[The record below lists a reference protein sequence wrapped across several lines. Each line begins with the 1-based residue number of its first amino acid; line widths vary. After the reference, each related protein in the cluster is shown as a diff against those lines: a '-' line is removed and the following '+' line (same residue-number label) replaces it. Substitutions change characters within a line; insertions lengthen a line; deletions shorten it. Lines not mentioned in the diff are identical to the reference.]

1 MEKQRAKLEAQN
13 LELEKRLEKIEDERR
28 ETIAKARAEG
38 ELEVALLKRNLDSLK
53 SQLKKASQPL
63 TAIRAI
69 EERMEKL
76 EEKAEAPVERR
87 QTADGSRQSAVS
99 GQLRLGEKVTVSSSL
114 NAEGVVT
121 ALGESDAEVQ
131 IGTIRVRAKMSD
143 LIRRQTAD
151 DRPQKEKPKQQ
162 PSSTVNRPSSVSRGM
177 EVDLRGLMAED
188 ALDKMERYLEQ
199 AYLSGLPWVRIIHGK
214 GTGKLRQA
222 VRETLKGHTYV
233 KSFEEGASN
242 EGGEGVTV
250 AKLNAA

>member
-1 MEKQRAKLEAQN
+1 
-13 LELEKRLEKIEDERR
+13 
-28 ETIAKARAEG
+28 
-38 ELEVALLKRNLDSLK
+38 LEVALLKRNIDSLK

-69 EERMEKL
+69 EEKIEKL
-76 EEKAEAPVERR
+76 EEKVEAPVERKSD
-87 QTADGSRQSAVS
+87 QLSAVS
-99 GQLRLGEKVTVSSSL
+99 NQGLKLGEKVTVSSL

-143 LIRRQTAD
+143 LVRVGKLQVEG
-151 DRPQKEKPKQQ
+151 QKLKPESRKSGNLQ
-162 PSSTVNRPSSVSRGM
+162 PSTLNVKPSPGM
-177 EVDLRGLMAED
+177 EVDLRGLMSED

-222 VRETLKGHTYV
+222 VREALKGHTYV
-233 KSFEEGASN
+233 KSFEEGGHT

-250 AKLNAA
+250 AKMSAG